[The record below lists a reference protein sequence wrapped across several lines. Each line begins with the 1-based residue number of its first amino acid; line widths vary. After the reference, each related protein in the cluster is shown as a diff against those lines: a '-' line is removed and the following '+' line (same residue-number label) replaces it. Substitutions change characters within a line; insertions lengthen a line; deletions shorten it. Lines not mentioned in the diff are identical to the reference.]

1 MKPKRADR
9 FERRFSTLI
18 LLCFVLFFLLSNIS
32 LPCGNAEDNSAKP
45 PKVPR
50 FMPGQILVKFSD
62 EADIGEAAEELSRRR
77 EPFKTIT
84 NTSALDSLNERFRV
98 KKMERLFRSKDG
110 GDFKERTLNQEIAG
124 DLREKAKEKFL
135 QKVESTRQRFFKR
148 TVRVPEGVKIPYL
161 NHIYRV
167 EFEDSEVDVIE
178 ASAAYAEDP
187 DVEYAEPNYLAHLC
201 FTPTDALFSEQW
213 AHVNTEAELGWDV
226 QTGSRGVTI
235 AIIDTGVA
243 YNHEDLADNM
253 LGDCNEGCPQ
263 GQGYD
268 FVDIDTQR
276 YIDDGYELI
285 PEEDYTEIDN
295 DPLDYSGHG
304 THCAGIAAG
313 VGNNGVGI
321 AGVCMECRIMPL
333 RVAFSILEDG
343 EENGASEVDDIA
355 NALVYAADNGADVIN
370 MSYGGE
376 YSQVELDAVDYAYAM
391 GVVLVAAAG
400 NENTDSQINSYPA
413 AYDHVIAVA
422 ATAGDDSKAY
432 YSNYGDW
439 VDVAAP
445 GGDSGKDN
453 MILSTVPLVGSIHD
467 PSGYIYL
474 QGGSMATAYVAGLA
488 GLVLSSNG
496 GWSSEEVRDIIRAGV
511 DPVDSTYNIGTGRVN
526 VRKVAES
533 SPITLTVPCDVM
545 EGDGVLS
552 GQGSVRLAVA
562 RVDNLEVFLDS
573 GDTSEVTLPLTVT
586 IPAGQASN
594 TFDLTVVDDGL
605 VDGAQELV
613 VSCIAD
619 GYPSSEA
626 VVVVRDNETTNLT
639 VEIPATAEEG
649 DGVLVN
655 GGSVSISGIFS
666 SDLVVNL
673 FSDDTTEVT
682 VPSNVTI
689 LSGQTIATFNISVI
703 SDSSNDG
710 TQTVTISASAEGWT
724 SGSDT
729 IAIRNKGSGR
739 GGSGSSGGC
748 FIEALRNGKETRE

>member
-1 MKPKRADR
+1 MKPKRPDR

-18 LLCFVLFFLLSNIS
+18 LLCFVLFFLLSNIA
-32 LPCGNAEDNSAKP
+32 LPCGNAEDNPAKA
-45 PKVPR
+45 PKMPR
-50 FMPGQILVKFSD
+50 FVPGQILVKFRD
-62 EADIGEAAEELSRRR
+62 EADIGVAAQELSRRR

-84 NTSALDSLNERFRV
+84 NTSALDSLNEKFRV
-98 KKMERLFRSKDG
+98 KKMERLFGSKDG
-110 GDFKERTLNQEIAG
+110 GDFKGRVLNKEIAG

-135 QKVESTRQRFFKR
+135 EKVESTRQRFIER
-148 TVRVPEGVKIPYL
+148 TDRVPEGVKVPYL

-167 EFEDSEVDVIE
+167 EFEDLDVDLLA

-187 DVEYAEPNYLAHLC
+187 GVEYAEPSYLRHLC
-201 FTPTDALFSEQW
+201 FTPTDALFSAQW

-263 GQGYD
+263 DQGYD
-268 FVDIDTQR
+268 FVDINTQQ
-276 YIDDGYELI
+276 YIDAGYELI
-285 PEEDYTEIDN
+285 PEEDYTEVDN
-295 DPLDYSGHG
+295 DPLDFNGHG
-304 THCAGIAAG
+304 SHCAGIAAG

-343 EENGASEVDDIA
+343 EENGSSEVDDIA
-355 NALVYAADNGADVIN
+355 KALVYAADNGADVIN

-376 YSQVELDAVDYAYAM
+376 YSQVESEAIKYAYGM

-400 NENTDSQINSYPA
+400 NENTDSPINSYPA

-422 ATAGDDSKAY
+422 ATAGDDSNAY

-453 MILSTVPLVGSIHD
+453 MILSTVPLVGGILAA
-467 PSGYIYL
+467 PSGYRYL
-474 QGGSMATAYVAGLA
+474 QGGSMATAYVSGLA

-496 GWSSEEVRDIIRAGV
+496 GWSSDEVRDIIRAGV
-511 DPVDSTYNIGTGRVN
+511 DPVDSTYHIGTGRVN
-526 VRKVAES
+526 VRKAVES
-533 SPITLTVPCDVM
+533 SHI
-545 EGDGVLS
+545 
-552 GQGSVRLAVA
+552 LA
-562 RVDNLEVFLDS
+562 
-573 GDTSEVTLPLTVT
+573 
-586 IPAGQASN
+586 
-594 TFDLTVVDDGL
+594 
-605 VDGAQELV
+605 
-613 VSCIAD
+613 
-619 GYPSSEA
+619 
-626 VVVVRDNETTNLT
+626 

-649 DGVLVN
+649 DGVLVD

-666 SDLVVNL
+666 SNLVVNL
-673 FSDDTTEVT
+673 SSNDTTEVT
-682 VPSNVTI
+682 VPSNVTV
-689 LSGQTIATFNISVI
+689 LSGQTIATFNITVI
-703 SDSSNDG
+703 DDSSNDG

-729 IAIRNKGSGR
+729 IAIRNKVSTSG
-739 GGSGSSGGC
+739 GGGSSGGC
-748 FIEALRNGKETRE
+748 FIETLRNRKETREQVGRVFSIGVLLCRDEDCWIRP

>member
-1 MKPKRADR
+1 MDFVRVHHKGSGQCACPLSDHQSLYQGQVRVRKSNLVNVVIQRLEEFMKPECAA
-9 FERRFSTLI
+9 ESMRRLFSLI
-18 LLCFVLFFLLSNIS
+18 LSYVVLSLLIS
-32 LPCGNAEDNSAKP
+32 DVALSRVKAQDVPAVVSGM
-45 PKVPR
+45 PR
-50 FMPGQILVKFSD
+50 FVPGQILVKFRD

-98 KKMERLFRSKDG
+98 KKMERLFGSKDG
-110 GDFKERTLNQEIAG
+110 GDFKGRVLNQEIAG
-124 DLREKAKEKFL
+124 DLREKEKEKYL
-135 QKVESTRQRFFKR
+135 QKVESTRQRFFER
-148 TVRVPEGVKIPYL
+148 TDRIPEGVEIPYL

-167 EFEDSEVDVIE
+167 EFEDSEVDVVE

-187 DVEYAEPNYLAHLC
+187 DVEYAEPNYLRHLC
-201 FTPTDALFSEQW
+201 FTPNDALFSEQW

-268 FVDIDTQR
+268 FVDIDTQQ

-295 DPLDYSGHG
+295 DPLDYNGHG

-355 NALVYAADNGADVIN
+355 YALFYAADNGADVIN

-376 YSQVELDAVDYAYAM
+376 YSQVESDAIDYAYAM

-400 NENTDSQINSYPA
+400 NEETDSQINSYPA

-445 GGDSGKDN
+445 GGESGKDN
-453 MILSTVPLVGSIHD
+453 MILSTVPLVGGILAA
-467 PSGYIYL
+467 PSGYRYL

-496 GWSSEEVRDIIRAGV
+496 GWSNDEVRDIIRAGV
-511 DPVDSTYNIGTGRVN
+511 DPIDSTYNIGTGRVN
-526 VRKVAES
+526 VRKAVES
-533 SPITLTVPCDVM
+533 SHI
-545 EGDGVLS
+545 
-552 GQGSVRLAVA
+552 
-562 RVDNLEVFLDS
+562 
-573 GDTSEVTLPLTVT
+573 
-586 IPAGQASN
+586 
-594 TFDLTVVDDGL
+594 
-605 VDGAQELV
+605 
-613 VSCIAD
+613 
-619 GYPSSEA
+619 
-626 VVVVRDNETTNLT
+626 LT

-649 DGVLVN
+649 DGVLVDA
-655 GGSVSISGIFS
+655 GSVSISGIFS
-666 SDLVVNL
+666 SDLVVDL
-673 FSDDTTEVT
+673 SSDDTTEVT

-689 LSGQTIATFNISVI
+689 LSGQTIATFNITVI
-703 SDSSNDG
+703 DDSSDDS
-710 TQTVTISASAEGWT
+710 TQTVTILASAEGWT

-729 IAIRNKGSGR
+729 IAIRNKASDSG
-739 GGSGSSGGC
+739 GGSSGGC
-748 FIEALRNGKETRE
+748 FIETLRTGKETRE